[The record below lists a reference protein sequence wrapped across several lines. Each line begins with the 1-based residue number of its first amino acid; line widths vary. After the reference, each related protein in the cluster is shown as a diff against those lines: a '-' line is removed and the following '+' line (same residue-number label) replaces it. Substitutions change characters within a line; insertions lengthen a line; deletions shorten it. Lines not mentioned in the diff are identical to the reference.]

1 MAEIAIPA
9 IALGAMYILSN
20 RNEEEEDDKNAEH
33 FSNISA
39 PNRRKLT
46 MGDTN
51 TGQPANIPT
60 NYPVQTYDD
69 IGTNPATYPAPNTA
83 TDRYFRQNVYEKK
96 VENKEKVSNSTLF
109 KSLTGNS
116 VQKGDIKFNN
126 MVPFFGSK
134 VTQRTSD
141 FGGNEGLLDA
151 YTGVGS
157 QDIQKKE
164 QAPLFAPKENMT
176 YAHGTPNQS
185 EFIQSRM
192 NPSQHMSNTKP
203 WEEVRVGPGL
213 NKGYTTEG
221 SNGFNA
227 GMEARDQWKDKT
239 VDELRVKTN
248 PKTTFGLANH
258 EGPAVSDIKNR
269 GFEGRVEKYRPDTY
283 YINNP
288 DRWFT
293 TTGQEKAQR
302 SRAEEPLQ
310 VENRPFTTREYFGAS
325 STNQNASTKG
335 RVNEN
340 YKRSTRPELAP
351 NIKYMGGAHN
361 LNYATGWKN
370 LKENYG
376 KGGYKSYPNA
386 RSTTQN
392 NVEFGGVGGW
402 IKAAITPILDIIRP
416 SRKENAIG
424 NIRQNGNAGGNYG
437 VEQSVTWN
445 PSDRT
450 KTTIREQTEKTYDV
464 SQPHYKRDGGYATTQ
479 YQPVENQRQSTN
491 TSYTGNSSAAQGAL
505 SGPVY
510 NAAYNAHLNPNK
522 EKLLSNQMNVGC
534 NPHFNA
540 NQNIKMSKIG
550 VRHASQGPVNM
561 PKESANMATYGEVG
575 GRNTRG
581 QTVDCNRNESDLLNA
596 FNNNPFTKPL
606 NSVA

>member
-464 SQPHYKRDGGYATTQ
+464 SQPHYKRDGGYATAQ

-505 SGPVY
+505 NGPVY